1 MKLYKKYICILYALL
16 IIPPTYSQKMSI
28 DKTIVSDFNL
38 ESYLGTWYEIARYD
52 HSFERNLVG
61 VTAQYSLHEKGKI
74 IVMNKGYK
82 NSFDGKLSD
91 AKGKAKLANI
101 NKPAHLRVS
110 FFLFFYSDYLVLELD
125 ENYEWAVVGSK
136 SDKYLW
142 ILARKPYLSQ
152 NTYREILE
160 KIALRGYD
168 TKALIKVEQ
177 NMDNYIELPS
187 L

>member
-1 MKLYKKYICILYALL
+1 MRLYKTYLFIIYALL
-16 IIPPTYSQKMSI
+16 INTLTYSQKMSI

-61 VTAQYSLHEKGKI
+61 VTAQYSLNEKGKI
-74 IVMNKGYK
+74 TVINSGYK
-82 NSFDGKLSD
+82 NNFEGKLSE
-91 AKGKAKLANI
+91 AKGKAKVANI
-101 NKPAHLRVS
+101 NTLAHLRVS

-125 ENYEWAVVGSK
+125 DNYEWAVVGSK

-142 ILARKPYLSQ
+142 ILARKPYLPQ
-152 NTYREILE
+152 NTYREILD
-160 KIALRGYD
+160 KIKQRGYD
-168 TKALIKVEQ
+168 TGLLIKVEQ